1 MQQLPYAFRDQ
12 YYYRMNVTR
21 KFSNGVLVEFSV
33 DGVSQLDGS
42 VINRTSP
49 AWPIWAKAL
58 KQFST
63 PDDKGI
69 GDVVAR
75 MIGDE
80 NSMKFKAWHI
90 STFGRPCGCTGRRER
105 WNKQYPL

>member
-1 MQQLPYAFRDQ
+1 MRRMKFGADGQLIEH
-12 YYYRMNVTR
+12 T
-21 KFSNGVLVEFSV
+21 L
-33 DGVSQLDGS
+33 DGVAQPLIATKTRQLAKQD
-42 VINRTSP
+42 
-49 AWPIWAKAL
+49 WPMWAKAL

-80 NSMKFKAWHI
+80 TSEKFKAWHLA
-90 STFGRPCGCTGRRER
+90 TFGRPCGCTGRQKL
-105 WNKQYPL
+105 WNTKYPLTSPAA